1 VQIGKLKVADRPTK
15 AILENQINIANSPH
29 LTVGRIKRR
38 EYHYLITCRR
48 WPACRSGRGGCKSPA
63 DPSGI
68 VITVSTR
75 CCEGREEREEED
87 GWHLL
92 LDAERLRRDVQH
104 LLVVVG
110 VGVPCQH
117 RRRCRRHS
125 QREEQEQQRH

>member
-68 VITVSTR
+68 VMSVPAVAR
-75 CCEGREEREEED
+75 GGRRERKRTD
-87 GWHLL
+87 GTFCLTPS
-92 LDAERLRRDVQH
+92 DCAETYNT
-104 LLVVVG
+104 
-110 VGVPCQH
+110 
-117 RRRCRRHS
+117 S
-125 QREEQEQQRH
+125 

>member
-1 VQIGKLKVADRPTK
+1 MQIRK
-15 AILENQINIANSPH
+15 
-29 LTVGRIKRR
+29 GR
-38 EYHYLITCRR
+38 LQITCRSIR
-48 WPACRSGRGGCKSPA
+48 DRY
-63 DPSGI
+63 
-68 VITVSTR
+68 VSTR